1 MDKAIFLDRDGVI
14 NQTIFRM
21 GKPRAPYLLSEFELL
36 DRVAEACEILKQH
49 NYRLIVVTNQPDVAR
64 GWVSRSAVDA
74 VNERVLQEL
83 PIDELYACFHTNSDD
98 CLCRKPRPGM
108 LLSAAKKWNIDLA
121 ASYMIGDRLS
131 DIEAGQSAGC
141 RSILISSEVIIEQ
154 WPKPEYQCE
163 SLLKATEWILACS

>member
-36 DRVAEACEILKQH
+36 AGVREACQILKSH
-49 NYRLIVVTNQPDVAR
+49 NYLLIVVTNQPDVAR

-98 CLCRKPRPGM
+98 CACRKPRPGM
-108 LLSAAKKWNIDLA
+108 LLDAAKKWKIDLG
-121 ASYMIGDRLS
+121 ASFMVGDRLS
-131 DIEAGQSAGC
+131 DIEAGQEAGC
-141 RSILISSEVIIEQ
+141 RSILISTDPVTSELPQ
-154 WPKPEYQCE
+154 PEYQCE
-163 SLLKATEWILACS
+163 NLLKASEWIIGRN